1 MCGRYHSIRID
12 AVHYCELEDYLAEKR
27 KRGSFMHREKV
38 PEDTPQARIKFL
50 QRTLRDN
57 PDTFAQYVQYLKSPY
72 MARESCKADLARC
85 VAMCPNLRYMDLP
98 EGIFSDDPS
107 CNTLKQEI
115 LGRCPDIRKM
125 AYTSGSER
133 GLEML
138 ASGNLWVNLEVLE
151 FSGLHM
157 DTTIL
162 RRALASLPQ
171 LHALKV
177 VDMKAFRDDVFQEND
192 FLPPFPALT
201 ELVFEN
207 VPNITAGAL
216 AAYISNVPHV
226 LKTLSFTETGVH
238 PSRLHEIVSV
248 ATALKSLSIIE
259 SVLTSFPASGS
270 VPLLR
275 STSLK
280 TFHYEITSGTS
291 PNNYTNTTAS
301 YYSYL
306 TSSLMSGGLP
316 NLTELYV
323 RGMLF
328 SSYYQITANN
338 HRRRLPRNPP

>member
-1 MCGRYHSIRID
+1 
-12 AVHYCELEDYLAEKR
+12 
-27 KRGSFMHREKV
+27 MHREKI
-38 PEDTPQARIKFL
+38 PEDTPQARIKL
-50 QRTLRDN
+50 LERTLRDN
-57 PDTFAQYVQYLKSPY
+57 WDTFALYVHYIKSPY

-85 VAMCPNLRYMDLP
+85 VAVCPNLRYIDLP

-115 LGRCPDIRKM
+115 IGRCPDLRKM

-151 FSGLHM
+151 FSNLQM

-171 LHALKV
+171 LRALKV
-177 VDMKAFRDDVFQEND
+177 VDMQAFRDDVFQESE
-192 FLPPFPALT
+192 FLPQFPALT
-201 ELVFEN
+201 EMVFEN
-207 VPNITAGAL
+207 TPNITAGAL
-216 AAYISNVPHV
+216 ARHIQNAPHV

-238 PSRLHEIVSV
+238 PSALHKIVSV

-270 VPLLR
+270 VPLLK

-323 RGMLF
+323 RGK
-328 SSYYQITANN
+328 SYNN
-338 HRRRLPRNPP
+338 IR

>member
-1 MCGRYHSIRID
+1 
-12 AVHYCELEDYLAEKR
+12 
-27 KRGSFMHREKV
+27 MHREKI
-38 PEDTPQARIKFL
+38 PEDTAAARIRFL
-50 QRTLRDN
+50 QRTLLDN
-57 PDTFAQYVQYLKSPY
+57 SDTLALYVRFIKSPY
-72 MARESCKADLARC
+72 MARESCKADLARL
-85 VAMCPNLRYMDLP
+85 VAVCPNLRYMDLP

-115 LGRCPDIRKM
+115 IGRCPDMRKM
-125 AYTSGSER
+125 AYTGGSER
-133 GLEML
+133 SLEML

-151 FSGLHM
+151 FSNLHM

-177 VDMKAFRDDVFQEND
+177 VDMKAFRDDVFQENN
-192 FLPPFPALT
+192 FLPSFPPLT

-207 VPNITAGAL
+207 TPNITAGAL
-216 AAYISNVPHV
+216 AAYISNAPHI

-238 PSRLHEIVSV
+238 PSTLHQIVSV

-259 SVLTSFPASGS
+259 SVHTSFPASGS

-291 PNNYTNTTAS
+291 ANDYTNTTAS

-316 NLTELYV
+316 ALTELYV
-323 RGMLF
+323 RGMSLTL
-328 SSYYQITANN
+328 SG
-338 HRRRLPRNPP
+338 